1 VFAWMSGMVRKR
13 EVGFTL
19 IELVVVLAI
28 IGILLAL
35 AVPRY
40 LGARKKAYGAEA
52 NNILE
57 EIKTLEWSYFQQY
70 NTFSSSLSLLG
81 FTMPSFAHWATPA
94 LTTSASNV
102 TILTSGTT
110 APVAASDEV
119 SLLLATDGS
128 ATAGQTF

>member
-1 VFAWMSGMVRKR
+1 VFAWMSGTVRKR

-57 EIKTLEWSYFQQY
+57 EIKTLEWAYFQQY
-70 NTFSSSLSLLG
+70 NTFSTSLSGMG
-81 FTMPSFAHWATPA
+81 FTMPSFAHWDTPV
-94 LTTSASNV
+94 LTTTASNV
-102 TILTSGTT
+102 NILTSGTT
-110 APVAASDEV
+110 APVAATDEV
-119 SLLLATDGS
+119 SLILATDGS
-128 ATAGQTF
+128 ATAGSTF

>member
-1 VFAWMSGMVRKR
+1 VFSRMSKTIRSR
-13 EVGFTL
+13 QRGFTL

-57 EIKTLEWSYFQQY
+57 EVKTLEWAYFQQY
-70 NTFSSSLSLLG
+70 SVFSSSLSNMG

-94 LTTSASNV
+94 LTLSASNV

-110 APVAASDEV
+110 APVAATDEV

>member
-1 VFAWMSGMVRKR
+1 VLAWMSGMVRKR

-40 LGARKKAYGAEA
+40 LGARKMAYRAEA
-52 NNILE
+52 DNILE
-57 EIKTLEWSYFQQY
+57 EIKTLQWAYFQQY

-81 FTMPSFAHWATPA
+81 FTMPSFAHWNTPV

-102 TILTSGTT
+102 TVLTSGTT
-110 APVAASDEV
+110 APVGATDEV

-128 ATAGQTF
+128 STAGSTF

>member
-1 VFAWMSGMVRKR
+1 MSKTMGNR
-13 EVGFTL
+13 EAGFTL

-28 IGILLAL
+28 IGVLLAL

-52 NNILE
+52 NNILG
-57 EIKTLEWSYFQQY
+57 EIRTLEWAYFLEH
-70 NTFSSSLSLLG
+70 NVFSTSLSGMG
-81 FTMPSFAHWATPA
+81 FTMPSHAHWDTPA
-94 LTTSASNV
+94 LTTTASNI

-110 APVAASDEV
+110 APVAATDEV

-128 ATAGQTF
+128 ATTGQTF

>member
-1 VFAWMSGMVRKR
+1 VFAWMSRAVRKR
-13 EVGFTL
+13 EGGFTL

-57 EIKTLEWSYFQQY
+57 EIKTLEWSYFQEY
-70 NTFSSSLSLLG
+70 NTFSSSVSAIGL
-81 FTMPSFAHWATPA
+81 TMPSFAHWATPA
-94 LTTSASNV
+94 LTTSATNV

-110 APVAASDEV
+110 APVAATDEV
-119 SLLLATDGS
+119 SLILATDGS

>member
-1 VFAWMSGMVRKR
+1 MFAQMSKMVKNRQG
-13 EVGFTL
+13 GFTL

-52 NNILE
+52 NNILGE
-57 EIKTLEWSYFQQY
+57 VRTLEWAYFQEY
-70 NTFSSSLSLLG
+70 NTFSSSLTSLG
-81 FTMPSFAHWATPA
+81 FTMPSFAHWDTPA
-94 LTTSASNV
+94 LSVGADNV

-110 APVAASDEV
+110 APVAGSDEV
-119 SLLLATDGS
+119 SLILATDGS
-128 ATAGQTF
+128 ATAGSTF